1 MKQVRHDLII
11 IEDDFGLMG
20 VYRLLFL
27 LCVCLKF
34 STIKAFLK
42 SPPVNLLQ
50 CIEHCLLQQ
59 ILLLGTINMATSV
72 SFSQRSQL
80 TQGNQT
86 WLFWKAVGW
95 SHIYLM
101 FPYNLK
107 LEIFLFFFIYHSL
120 NLDLRKHSCQRTYSS
135 YTEFYEHLIFTA
147 IIKSVEYLS
156 TSFSWPAFSIFP
168 FISVPYISMFSF
180 SYNHFSKRASWLFV
194 NFLKNHRI

>member
-86 WLFWKAVGW
+86 
-95 SHIYLM
+95 
-101 FPYNLK
+101 
-107 LEIFLFFFIYHSL
+107 
-120 NLDLRKHSCQRTYSS
+120 
-135 YTEFYEHLIFTA
+135 
-147 IIKSVEYLS
+147 
-156 TSFSWPAFSIFP
+156 
-168 FISVPYISMFSF
+168 
-180 SYNHFSKRASWLFV
+180 
-194 NFLKNHRI
+194 